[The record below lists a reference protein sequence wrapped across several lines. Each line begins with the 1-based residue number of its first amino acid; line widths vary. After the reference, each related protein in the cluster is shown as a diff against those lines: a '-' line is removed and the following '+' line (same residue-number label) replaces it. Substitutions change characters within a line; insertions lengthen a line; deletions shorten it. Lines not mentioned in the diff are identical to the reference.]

1 MYGGRDRFAA
11 AKFKK
16 RNTQMPQANQNSF
29 QRGVMTLL
37 VLALLDREDMY
48 GYQLVQEISTASSGK
63 IVTQEGSLYPVL
75 YKLQDQKLISDNK
88 KLVGKRKTRIYY
100 HLEDAGKAQL
110 QTLLQEYDTITQGV
124 LQVIQR
130 GEHHG

>member
-1 MYGGRDRFAA
+1 MCGGRDRFAA
-11 AKFKK
+11 AKLKK

-48 GYQLVQEISTASSGK
+48 GYQLVQEISAASSGK

-130 GEHHG
+130 GERHG

>member
-1 MYGGRDRFAA
+1 
-11 AKFKK
+11 
-16 RNTQMPQANQNSF
+16 MPQANQNSF

-48 GYQLVQEISTASSGK
+48 GYQLVQEISAASSGR

-130 GEHHG
+130 GERHG

>member
-1 MYGGRDRFAA
+1 
-11 AKFKK
+11 
-16 RNTQMPQANQNSF
+16 
-29 QRGVMTLL
+29 MTLL

-48 GYQLVQEISTASSGK
+48 GYQLVQEISAASSGR

-124 LQVIQR
+124 LQVIQG
-130 GEHHG
+130 GERHG

>member
-1 MYGGRDRFAA
+1 MCGGRDRFAA
-11 AKFKK
+11 VKLKK

-48 GYQLVQEISTASSGK
+48 GYQLVQEISAASSGK

-130 GEHHG
+130 GERHG

>member
-1 MYGGRDRFAA
+1 
-11 AKFKK
+11 
-16 RNTQMPQANQNSF
+16 
-29 QRGVMTLL
+29 MTLL

-48 GYQLVQEISTASSGK
+48 GYQLVQEISAASSGR

-130 GEHHG
+130 GERHG